1 MEGDAFA
8 HMRPF
13 RDDEVPAAIALLKQ
27 SVDWH
32 EVLAPFMG
40 AELAARVLDQ
50 MDRIQTV
57 ESFQEEI
64 SKPVVEAILSASASE
79 VTYSLPEAFDPDGAL
94 FISNHRDI
102 VLDPSLINLALVQV
116 GAGTTEIGIGSNLL
130 GLPWVKALVRL
141 NRSFIVARGGTPREQ
156 LASSAEVA
164 AYVRDVVLNHRRSV
178 WLAQRE
184 GRAKDGDDR
193 TSPALI
199 RMLLD
204 GGERSSWEDLRVHP
218 VALSY
223 EWDPCDG
230 MKVRELLMREAYDG
244 HYEKSPG
251 EDERSMK
258 MGLFG
263 WKGRVHVGVCPP
275 SKWVDGEGRPHQVL
289 AEATDRSIMS
299 AMKLWPNQ
307 LWAAEQVKPGVTRGL
322 WQPEADVF
330 EECEQRVKEVA
341 RFVQAD
347 QPFDEESIRMKWCE
361 ITAQPV
367 FNLLEVQAMSA
378 IQDAVRD

>member
-13 RDDEVPAAIALLKQ
+13 RDEEVPAAVALLRE
-27 SVDWH
+27 SVDWF
-32 EVLAPFMG
+32 EVLEPFMG
-40 AELAARVLDQ
+40 KVAARALLHQLDGVK
-50 MDRIQTV
+50 TV
-57 ESFQEEI
+57 AAFQESI
-64 SKPVVEAILSASASE
+64 SKPVVQAILESSASE
-79 VTYSLPEAFDPDGAL
+79 VTYSFPRDFNPEGAL

-102 VLDPSLINLALVQV
+102 VLDPSLINLALVEA
-116 GAGTTEIGIGSNLL
+116 GASTTEIGIGSNLL

-141 NRSFIVARGGTPREQ
+141 NRSFIVSRGGTAREQ
-156 LASSAEVA
+156 LANSAEVA
-164 AYVRDVVLNHRRSV
+164 AYVRDVVLNNRRSV

-184 GRAKDGDDR
+184 GRAKNGDDR

-204 GGERSSWEDLRVHP
+204 GGGQRNWEDLRVHP

-230 MKVRELLMREAYDG
+230 MKVRELLMREANGGQYN
-244 HYEKSPG
+244 KSPG

-263 WKGRVHVGVCPP
+263 WKGRVHVGVCAP
-275 SKWVDGEGRPHQVL
+275 SAWPKGEGRPHQLL
-289 AEATDRSIMS
+289 AESTDADIMS
-299 AMKLWPNQ
+299 AMRLWPNQ
-307 LWAAEQVKPGVTRGL
+307 LWAAEHLHPGIAGGL
-322 WQPEADVF
+322 FEASDEVSAA
-330 EECEQRVKEVA
+330 CEKRVQEVIQ
-341 RFVQAD
+341 FVQRD
-347 QPFDEESIRMKWCE
+347 QAFSANEVRRKWCE

-367 FNLLEVQAMSA
+367 INRLQVSTEVQGVAN
-378 IQDAVRD
+378 D